1 MRKWFH
7 IGVLCLS
14 AALLLS
20 CSAKDSAPRLE
31 VLSSDGTRLN
41 KTLTVPVEGGK
52 FTLTARSDNELDIFY
67 GEAADASAGWFQV
80 QEITNPAPGEYVVK
94 CSAESLVKNKTLD
107 LRQGTLSFS
116 APRAFSGCFLDVRQG
131 YARVWRQSFASLP
144 GGCLTLQ
151 PGDRWNSGAMTGIS
165 AIRNAYVAFEA
176 RAEMAGGSSEMLN
189 IPLQLT
195 LGGGATFPTISR
207 TEYVTDV
214 APYESFEP
222 ACFQMI
228 RIYNGGVVFSSE
240 TTLTLSL
247 PAGAGATLYI
257 DNVSIYEIPVVRD
270 EINGEED
277 DDDEPEE

>member
-1 MRKWFH
+1 MRKWSYL
-7 IGVLCLS
+7 GVLCLS

-20 CSAKDSAPRLE
+20 CSVRDAVPRLE
-31 VLSSDGTRLN
+31 VLSQAGTRLS
-41 KTLTVPVEGGK
+41 KTLTIPVEGGN

-67 GEAADASAGWFQV
+67 GAADDAAGGWFQV
-80 QEITNPAPGEYVVK
+80 REVTSPAPGEYVVK
-94 CSAESLVKNKTLD
+94 CSAESLVANKTLD

-131 YARVWRQSFASLP
+131 YVRVWRQNFSSFP
-144 GGCLTLQ
+144 GGCLQLR
-151 PGDRWNSGAMTGIS
+151 PGESWNSGLMTGIS
-165 AIRNAYVAFEA
+165 GIQNAWLSFEA
-176 RAEMAGGSSEMLN
+176 RAEMPGGSSEMRN
-189 IPLQLT
+189 IPLHLT
-195 LGGGATFPTISR
+195 LGAGAFFPDISR
-207 TEYVTDV
+207 TEYVMDV
-214 APYESFEP
+214 APYETFEP
-222 ACFQMI
+222 ACFRMI

-257 DNVSIYEIPVVRD
+257 DNVSIYQIPVVRD

>member
-1 MRKWFH
+1 MRNLAH
-7 IGVLCLS
+7 IGVFCLT
-14 AALLLS
+14 AVLLLS
-20 CSAKDSAPRLE
+20 CSAKEPAPRLE
-31 VLSSDGTRLN
+31 VLSSDGTRLS
-41 KTLTVPVEGGK
+41 KTLTIPVEGGK
-52 FTLTARSDNELDIFY
+52 FTLSARSDNDLDIFY
-67 GEAADASAGWFQV
+67 NEMAGASAGWFQV
-80 QEITNPAPGEYVVK
+80 QEISNPAPGEYVVK

-131 YARVWRQSFASLP
+131 YARVWRQSFSSMP
-144 GGCLTLQ
+144 GGCLSLQ
-151 PGDRWNSGAMTGIS
+151 PGDLWNSGAMTGIS
-165 AIRNAYVAFEA
+165 AIRNAYVTFEA

-189 IPLQLT
+189 IPLHLT
-195 LGGGATFPTISR
+195 LGGGATFPTVSR

-214 APYESFEP
+214 APYDTFEP

-247 PAGAGATLYI
+247 PAGAGAVLYVN
-257 DNVSIYEIPVVRD
+257 NVSIYEIPVVRD

-277 DDDEPEE
+277 DDDDPEE